1 MVEDPDQG
9 LHEVL
14 GLDRAAGNVD
24 DRQPALGG
32 EAPAQVVGEAH
43 AAGRVAYHG
52 MDAAEGGAGAA
63 TTAQALGAS
72 WSIHQFSVCGSPV
85 SGSFPKDV
93 Q

>member
-1 MVEDPDQG
+1 MQPVG
-9 LHEVL
+9 L
-14 GLDRAAGNVD
+14 
-24 DRQPALGG
+24 PAM
-32 EAPAQVVGEAH
+32 AWMPPKVAQVP
-43 AAGRVAYHG
+43 
-52 MDAAEGGAGAA
+52 AA